1 MSGKEEKGHSHNRA
15 PNLRKGD
22 TMSDS
27 NDSEIE
33 EVGRKMASVA
43 ARHHR
48 IEVGAKTGSGGPEDH
63 SRILAPS
70 FNWGPTSNF
79 TSTLDIDAIKVELT
93 KYRTSGHDSLDCFYL
108 IKHSGDPCSSSAC

>member
-15 PNLRKGD
+15 PHHRKGD
-22 TMSDS
+22 AMSDS

-33 EVGRKMASVA
+33 EVGRKMATGA

-48 IEVGAKTGSGGPEDH
+48 MDVGAKSGSGGPEDH
-63 SRILAPS
+63 SRILASS

-79 TSTLDIDAIKVELT
+79 TSTLDIDAIKV
-93 KYRTSGHDSLDCFYL
+93 
-108 IKHSGDPCSSSAC
+108 I